1 MMDPSILI
9 AGNPEYGLAQ
19 SINEQWKELNVRQMT
34 FKSRSVSNT
43 DLTSVHEQKEFAK
56 LSLEYKT
63 TILVSC
69 MWGYEQVK
77 LAERIA
83 KQWIEHKHDGYLIVL
98 GSSADT
104 PVKGSAWSYP
114 VEKKALR
121 AYCRQLSQISAG
133 ENEYKFKVTY
143 LSPGN
148 MHTPKQDE
156 KMPGAVM
163 LDTEYV
169 AGILEWL
176 VTQPEHVNI
185 SELTLDRIA

>member
-1 MMDPSILI
+1 MMKPSILI

-19 SINEQWKELNVRQMT
+19 SINEQWHELNVRQMT
-34 FKSRSVSNT
+34 FKSRSFSNT

-83 KQWIEHKHDGYLIVL
+83 KQWIEHKHDCYLIVL

-156 KMPGAVM
+156 KMPTM
-163 LDTEYV
+163 RKLNTEYV
-169 AGILEWL
+169 ATVLEWL
-176 VTQPEHVNI
+176 ISQPSDINI
-185 SELTLDRIA
+185 SELTLDKIV